1 MSTDPNPSLA
11 PNPSS
16 EPLPAEVQQALAA
29 GLGNFSLRELLGLV
43 LTTLGQAERQ
53 AYWARSSTDKGNGSY
68 PRSLKLGSIPL
79 QIEVP
84 RTRTGGFRPTPCCPC
99 LPDGSIRAT
108 VGLNLGQ
115 RERQE
120 LRKIAPNRGRGIF
133 RQLAALAE
141 RRRIPEPH

>member
-53 AYWARSSTDKGNGSY
+53 AYLARSSTDKGNGSY

-84 RTRTGGFRPTPCCPC
+84 RTRTGGFRPTL
-99 LPDGSIRAT
+99 LPPPIGCVAVDDHKA
-108 VGLNLGQ
+108 
-115 RERQE
+115 
-120 LRKIAPNRGRGIF
+120 
-133 RQLAALAE
+133 
-141 RRRIPEPH
+141 